1 MGWLLLWTTTH
12 NSTEESPKWI
22 EVLNFNK
29 FYPQQKL
36 YHLCMCHI
44 QNLHIDIWQCGIP
57 SEDSQA
63 TYFSASV
70 LGIINV
76 KHKLHKKEDAD
87 Q

>member
-1 MGWLLLWTTTH
+1 
-12 NSTEESPKWI
+12 
-22 EVLNFNK
+22 
-29 FYPQQKL
+29 
-36 YHLCMCHI
+36 MCHI